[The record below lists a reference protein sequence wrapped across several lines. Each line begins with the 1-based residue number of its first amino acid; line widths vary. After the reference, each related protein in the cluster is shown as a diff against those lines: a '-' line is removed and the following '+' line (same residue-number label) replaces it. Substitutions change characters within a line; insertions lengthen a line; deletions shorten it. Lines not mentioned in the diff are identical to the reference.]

1 MLMSCHHPITICYDR
16 AMTITQSQQWQNLQD
31 HANQTRPIHLR
42 DLFANDSNRAS
53 AMSQQVGMI
62 HADYS
67 KNRVTHETL
76 ELLRS
81 LAKARDVELARDA
94 MFNGEKINTTEQRAV
109 LHTALRAQHD
119 TPIYVDDHNI
129 IPDIQAVVA
138 QMRDFAQK
146 IYDGS
151 WQGHTGKRII
161 NIVNIGIG
169 GSDLG
174 PVMVAEALKYYS
186 NRDMTVRFVS
196 NVDGNDFY
204 EKTRDLNPEE
214 TLFIIASKTFT
225 TDETMTNAQTARE
238 WLLASVHDE
247 AAIARHFV
255 ALSTN
260 GAAVREFGID
270 PHNMFIFWDWV
281 GGRYSLTSA
290 IGLSIMLAIGI
301 KNFDEL
307 LAGFADMDDHFKTAP
322 LKENLPVTLALIG
335 IWNTNFLGAT
345 SEVLLP
351 YEQYLHRFPAYFQQA
366 NMESNGKSVTKGG
379 VRVDYTTGPIVWGEP
394 GTNGQHAFYQ
404 LLHQG
409 THLIPADFIGF
420 AEPLHRIGNH
430 HNKLMANMF
439 AQSQALAFGKTAKEV
454 IADGVPQELVAHKVF
469 EGNRPSNTLL
479 IDKLTPRS
487 LGQLI
492 ALYEHKIFVQGVIW
506 DVNSFDQWGVE
517 LGKVLAKDI
526 YATIQSHSAPSDTV
540 DSSTTALMQRY
551 TRSQEN

>member
-1 MLMSCHHPITICYDR
+1 
-16 AMTITQSQQWQNLQD
+16 MTITQSQQWQDLQN
-31 HANQTRPIHLR
+31 HANQTQPTHLR

-53 AMSQQVGMI
+53 TMSQQVGMI
-62 HADYS
+62 YADYS
-67 KNRVTHETL
+67 KNRVTRETL
-76 ELLRS
+76 ELLHN
-81 LAKARDVELARDA
+81 LAKICNVESARDA
-94 MFNGEKINTTEQRAV
+94 MFTGEKINTTEQRAV
-109 LHTALRAQHD
+109 LHTALRAQGD

-129 IPDIQAVVA
+129 TPDIQAVIA
-138 QMRDFAQK
+138 QMRDFTQK

-151 WQGHTGKRII
+151 WQGHTGKRIV

-174 PVMVAEALKYYS
+174 PVMVTEALKDYS
-186 NRDMTVRFVS
+186 NRNITVRFVS

-214 TLFIIASKTFT
+214 TLFIITSKTFT

-238 WLLASVHDE
+238 WLLASVNDE

-260 GAAVREFGID
+260 EAAVREFGID

-290 IGLSIMLAIGI
+290 IGLSIMLAIGVE
-301 KNFDEL
+301 NFDEL

-322 LKENLPVTLALIG
+322 LEENLPITLALIG

-366 NMESNGKSVTKGG
+366 NMESNGKSVTKDG

-409 THLIPADFIGF
+409 TYLIPADFIGF
-420 AEPLHRIGNH
+420 IEPLHHIGNH
-430 HNKLMANMF
+430 HDKLMANMF
-439 AQSQALAFGKTAKEV
+439 AQSQALAFGKTSEEV
-454 IADGVPQELVAHKVF
+454 IADSVPPELVAHKVF

-517 LGKVLAKDI
+517 LGKVLARDI
-526 YATIQSHSAPSDTV
+526 YATIQSRDTPPATT
-540 DSSTTALMQRY
+540 DSSTASLLQRY
-551 TRSQEN
+551 MVYQ